1 MAKPISQAIAD
12 IKQLDLQS
20 FNESQTR
27 QFVIDRLL
35 TSLGWNLF
43 SPQEVQP
50 EYKVGNAI
58 VGYALCPGTPDAVF
72 VETKRP
78 GVNLEKNFR
87 RLLIYCAQQ
96 NVNLGILTDG
106 RFWWLFLPR
115 YDGPPESGGLT
126 WLEKRFAEVDI
137 VGQRPRDV
145 QKAFLDFLDKDKV
158 TSGEAV
164 ALGQSR
170 IDEREE
176 RTKADKGMIEAW
188 NNIVSSPDDEL
199 IKLLTK
205 KTNEVCGVNPSLPS
219 VKKFF
224 QQQGSKIKASSA
236 PPAHASPLSVAPSR
250 GGNRV
255 SWAFGGESAESRNWR
270 SALIE
275 FCELIRDRHPQDFER
290 VLDVKGNKYSY
301 FSRSESDLKGP
312 KPIGDSGYFVATNH
326 GQNQMITICN
336 KVAMCFG
343 YPHDSFSAWS
353 K

>member
-236 PPAHASPLSVAPSR
+236 PPAHASPLSVAPGR

>member
-1 MAKPISQAIAD
+1 MPEPISQAIAD

-50 EYKVGNAI
+50 DYKVGNDI
-58 VGYALCPGTPDAVF
+58 VGYALYPGTPDAVF
-72 VETKRP
+72 VQTKRP
-78 GVNLEKNFR
+78 GANLENNFR
-87 RLLIYCAQQ
+87 RLLICCAQQ
-96 NVNLGILTDG
+96 DVNLGILTNG
-106 RFWWLFLPR
+106 RSWWLFLPR
-115 YDGPPESGGLT
+115 YDGPPENGGLT
-126 WLEKRFAEVDI
+126 WMEKRFAEVDI

-145 QKAFLDFLDKDKV
+145 QNAFLDFLDKDKV

-170 IDEREE
+170 IDEREKKA
-176 RTKADKGMIEAW
+176 TADKGIIEAW

-199 IKLLTK
+199 IELLTK

-236 PPAHASPLSVAPSR
+236 PPAPASSLSVARS

-255 SWAFGGESAESRNWR
+255 SWAFGAESAESKNWR
-270 SALIE
+270 SALTE
-275 FCELIRDRHPQDFER
+275 FCELILDRHPQDFER

-326 GQNQMITICN
+326 GPNQMIKICN
-336 KVAMCFG
+336 KVAMRFG